1 MSFDGVV
8 RAANSS
14 PHILELRIHGIRNT
28 PPAEMLC
35 TSPDSIRTIRG
46 DEYGNFWSLTKPVVS
61 AASDDGPPESV
72 PPHVHR
78 EAYSWGTINRRDAGG
93 STVLGRLGKALTQLA
108 WTLLLPF
115 GLCNVAYWARKIPD
129 PPHTSSGAE
138 PKGSKSGWKHG
149 QGAATVRLFALG
161 LTLLYVIGV
170 SAASLDIVG
179 VQCFPPS
186 ADPLANNP
194 TPAKVCSQLPWL
206 LDPLMDASRGQ
217 RLAIL
222 SIIPLSMLL
231 LLYFVS
237 RRGRVVYEENVYTKE
252 LDGTVVSP
260 DDGSLGSPRAPI
272 LSTPGFWR
280 HALMSSNTELLHLAA
295 SLSLLA
301 GALSFDALR
310 GEWGNCDPLSLS
322 CPLSFP
328 GLLCLFISAGAALLM
343 IVIAVRV
350 AVDSQAC
357 PDISAKPGRGREK
370 ERPNSERPGR
380 TVAVCLLGASGMA
393 FILTLGA
400 TPFADGSPTRPF
412 VTGTITTAL
421 VALLLLLSLAALG
434 WRRGLSNRYSLPPL
448 LLMTVCLLLVG
459 WADAA
464 AWPDATPWLLAA
476 LGATIY
482 ITMLIAVRHRDGR
495 NRYEGWN
502 GSGPGVLMLLALG
515 TAMFLT
521 ALVVVGTDLYLR
533 WPSHTGNQTGMWRTR
548 TPEAEIFIPAPYL
561 EFGLILSAI
570 VGLGLS
576 TAVLVALFHMVRHP
590 HSLTTPLPP
599 PPLFRPELHGYRAGR
614 TRQAEHLFRNSLEK
628 VATYRRRQAALAQ
641 RGEPILGL
649 TAVLLAVG
657 LTFALTIS
665 TTGSR
670 AREWNRLIPWIG
682 EDFENIAK
690 AVAVLVLGAVGI
702 AILGMIIVGIFVQ
715 TERPAALIWDLICF
729 LPRAGHPFGPPCYA
743 DRVVPEITDRVE
755 EWLASEGP
763 GSSPANDKPEPTKR
777 GVVLSAHSLGAVLAV
792 AVIFNLDEKWRTPSN
807 IGLLTYGTQLRPYF
821 GRFFPELLGPVAL
834 GNLRCQGPSLRTAD
848 PWLKQV
854 NDDFRNQE
862 NANAAST
869 AQPAEVTTQTLVAML
884 NNGSSNSGP
893 VADATPDSMRGQI
906 TWINLWRRTDF
917 LGFPAYSYALNAIDR
932 GAAEFQR
939 HTYMLEVAT
948 HAGYPYTEEYRKR
961 LDELTQRMQADHGL
975 QP

>member
-1 MSFDGVV
+1 MSFDGE
-8 RAANSS
+8 

-35 TSPDSIRTIRG
+35 APPDSIRTIRG
-46 DEYGNFWSLTKPVVS
+46 DEYGNFWSLTKPTVS
-61 AASDDGPPESV
+61 AASDGAPPESV

-115 GLCNVAYWARKIPD
+115 GLCNVAYWARKLPD
-129 PPHTSSGAE
+129 PPHGITRPE
-138 PKGSKSGWKHG
+138 PRGGKSGWKHG

-186 ADPLANNP
+186 ADPLANDP

-217 RLAIL
+217 RLAVL

-252 LDGTVVSP
+252 LDGAVVSP

-310 GEWGNCDPLSLS
+310 GEWGSCDPLSLS
-322 CPLSFP
+322 CPLSLP
-328 GLLCLFISAGAALLM
+328 GLLSLFISAGAALLM
-343 IVIAVRV
+343 IVIAIRV

-357 PDISAKPGRGREK
+357 PDISAKGPDIRGSKK

-380 TVAVCLLGASGMA
+380 TVAIGLLGASVVA
-393 FILTLGA
+393 FISTLVT
-400 TPFADGSPTRPF
+400 TPFAENGSPTRPF

-448 LLMTVCLLLVG
+448 LLMTVSLLLVG

-476 LGATIY
+476 LGAAIY
-482 ITMLIAVRHRDGR
+482 IALLVAVKHRDGR
-495 NRYEGWN
+495 NRYEGWH

-533 WPSHTGNQTGMWRTR
+533 WPSHAGSQSGMWRTR

-570 VGLGLS
+570 VGLGLI
-576 TAVLVALFHMVRHP
+576 TALAVAVFHIVRHP

-599 PPLFRPELHGYRAGR
+599 PPLFRPELHGYGEGR

-628 VATYRRRQAALAQ
+628 VATYRRRQAALAH

-649 TAVLLAVG
+649 TAGLLAVG

-682 EDFENIAK
+682 EDFENSAK

-755 EWLASEGP
+755 EWLAGEGP
-763 GSSPANDKPEPTKR
+763 GSPPAKAKSELAKR
-777 GVVLSAHSLGAVLAV
+777 RVVLSAHSLGAVLAV
-792 AVIFNLDEKWRTPSN
+792 AVIFNLAEKWRTPAN

-834 GNLRCQGPSLRTAD
+834 GNLRCLGPSLRTAD

-854 NDDFRNQE
+854 NEDFRNQE
-862 NANAAST
+862 NAGPARP
-869 AQPAEVTTQTLVAML
+869 AQPPTQTLVTML
-884 NNGSSNSGP
+884 DNGSSNSG
-893 VADATPDSMRGQI
+893 AGAEAKPDPMQGQI

-917 LGFPAYSYALNAIDR
+917 LGFPAYSYALNPIDR

-948 HAGYPYTEEYRKR
+948 HAGYPYTEEYRTR
-961 LDELTQRMQADHGL
+961 LDELTQRMLADG
-975 QP
+975 QGAPPSRGP